1 MDITTTPAWSAALK
15 SAAAISQTTLK
26 DLFAQDSTRAE
37 TLGVEVLVGED
48 AMLVDFS
55 KQNVDERAVQCLIAV
70 AEQAGVEQK
79 RNDMFE
85 GVVVNGTEQQPALH
99 TALRGPL
106 ETSVNVNGV
115 DVMEEILRVR
125 ANVNEFAESVRAGRI
140 TGATGKKFQSVIN
153 VGIGGSDLGP
163 TLVHEAL
170 SSVSAPAV
178 HAHFVS
184 NIDPTEVRSVLRECN
199 PETTLVVLC
208 SKSFSTAE
216 TLSNGRIIAQWISEA
231 VGVKNVSKHFAVV
244 SVFPEKAVSAGL
256 SADYA
261 FPMWSWVG
269 GRYSISSA
277 VNLVN
282 VVAFGSNAYDSML
295 SGMRSMDEHFMTAPL
310 LSNAPVLMGLLNVW
324 NRSILGRETRAMIAY
339 STALKSFASYVQQLE
354 MESNGKRVTA
364 DGDPVSMPTSPIV
377 WGGVGTNAQHA
388 YMQLLHQG
396 TSVVPADFIGVAA
409 TPTHDGA
416 AHDALVANLIA
427 QTQALAF
434 GNATDPHRTLPGNRP
449 STTLMLSSLSPRTL
463 GALIAL
469 YEHSVFVQGCV
480 FGINSFDQWG
490 VELGKKLANEVSAQ
504 ISAPSQSGGADAS
517 TAKLVQWYK
526 THRSNT

>member
-1 MDITTTPAWSAALK
+1 VDITTTPAWSAALK
-15 SAAAISQTTLK
+15 NAATISQTTLK
-26 DLFAQDSTRAE
+26 DLFARNSARAE
-37 TLGVEVLVGED
+37 SLSIEVLVGRD
-48 AMLVDFS
+48 AMFIDFS
-55 KQNVDERAVQCLIAV
+55 KQNVDDHAVQSLIAV

-85 GVVVNGTEQQPALH
+85 GVVVNGTEHQPALH
-99 TALRGPL
+99 TALRAPE

-115 DVMEEILRVR
+115 DVMEEVLRVR
-125 ANVNEFAESVRAGRI
+125 AQVNEFAESVRAGRI

-163 TLVHEAL
+163 TLVYEAL
-170 SSVSAPAV
+170 SSSSTPAV
-178 HAHFVS
+178 QVHFVS
-184 NIDPTEVRSVLRECN
+184 NIDPAEVRSVLRECN

-216 TLSNGRIIAQWISEA
+216 TLSNGRIIADWISDS
-231 VGVKNVSKHFAVV
+231 VGATNVSKHLAVV
-244 SVFPEKAVSAGL
+244 SVFPEKAASMGL
-256 SADYA
+256 AADYI

-282 VVAFGSNAYDSML
+282 VIAFGSSAYNDML

-310 LSNAPVLMGLLNVW
+310 QRNAPVLMGVLNVW
-324 NRSILGRETRAMIAY
+324 NRSMLGRETRAMIAY
-339 STALKSFASYVQQLE
+339 ASALKSFASYVQQLE

-364 DGDPVSMPTSPIV
+364 DGNPVSLPTSPIV

-409 TPTHDGA
+409 TPTHDDEV
-416 AHDALVANLIA
+416 HDALVANLFA

-434 GNATDPHRTLPGNRP
+434 GNETDPHRTLPGNRP
-449 STTLMLSSLSPRTL
+449 STTIMLSSLSPRTL

-480 FGINSFDQWG
+480 FGVNSFDQWG

-504 ISAPSQSGGADAS
+504 ITAPSQSGGTDAS